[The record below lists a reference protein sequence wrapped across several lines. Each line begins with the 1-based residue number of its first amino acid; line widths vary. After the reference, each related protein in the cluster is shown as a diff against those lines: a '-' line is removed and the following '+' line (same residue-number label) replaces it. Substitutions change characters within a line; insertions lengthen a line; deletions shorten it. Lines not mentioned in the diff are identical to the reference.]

1 MAELNEN
8 AILCCDKL
16 FADFV
21 QLQFLMFH
29 LDFGTN
35 MKSYLFDAYFWH
47 SSRRIAESL
56 QMHWLSIYF
65 CQLPTVLT
73 VWL

>member
-35 MKSYLFDAYFWH
+35 MKSYLFDVYF
-47 SSRRIAESL
+47 
-56 QMHWLSIYF
+56 
-65 CQLPTVLT
+65 
-73 VWL
+73 